1 MSDTSI
7 FQKYRL
13 IACISIS
20 LAAGLC
26 SAQTV
31 AVDRNTLTNRS
42 IVTLAKA
49 GFDEDFIVDT
59 ILSSRTRFDTSVD
72 GLADL
77 AKQGMTERLIRVMM
91 NPAVE
96 VSPAGVGGV
105 PGSTTSPGMPPPY
118 PEHPERPN
126 IVPPSAEKVAVATQT
141 PYYKSTSIFFG
152 IFKTRAGVGT
162 PPATLIP
169 PAALHLGMLHENVR
183 LPHAYLPI
191 GGLPQYYH
199 AVVGAPGYM
208 VQVQQ

>member
-1 MSDTSI
+1 VSDTSI

-13 IACISIS
+13 IACISVS

-26 SAQTV
+26 SAQTLAV
-31 AVDRNTLTNRS
+31 ARNTLTNRS

-49 GFDEDFIVDT
+49 GFDEDFIIDT
-59 ILSSRTRFDTSVD
+59 ILSSRTQFDTSVD

-96 VSPAGVGGV
+96 VSPAGVGGA

-118 PEHPERPN
+118 PERPN
-126 IVPPSAEKVAVATQT
+126 IVPLSAEKVAVATQT
-141 PYYKSTSIFFG
+141 PYYKNTSIFFG

-162 PPATLIP
+162 PPGDVASPRGATS
-169 PAALHLGMLHENVR
+169 GD
-183 LPHAYLPI
+183 
-191 GGLPQYYH
+191 
-199 AVVGAPGYM
+199 VV
-208 VQVQQ
+208 